1 MSYTKRVEKAL
12 RKRPE
17 TIADL
22 ANYAGEGKEIEKEIL
37 VQVHMSQIRI
47 QPIAVSHISQLILC
61 LGFLLLVKI
70 LPLGMAQSYI
80 ALLSIIGI
88 PYLWWHK
95 IMNLLEQTYI
105 LAVGLVVTELM
116 LIGFVLGVFGI
127 LYQNMISV
135 ALLLLLIGKFGI
147 VEWLSQRSKQL
158 YLPK

>member
-1 MSYTKRVEKAL
+1 VSYTKRVEKAL

-22 ANYAGEGKEIEKEIL
+22 ASYAGEGKEIEKEIL
-37 VQVHMSQIRI
+37 AQVHMSQIKI
-47 QPIAVSHISQLILC
+47 QPITISHISQLIVC
-61 LGFLLLVKI
+61 LGFLLLVEV
-70 LPLGMAQSYI
+70 LPLGVVQSYI

-95 IMNLLEQTYI
+95 IMNLFEQTYF

-116 LIGFVLGVFGI
+116 FIGLVLGVFGI
-127 LYQNMISV
+127 LYQNMISI

-147 VEWLSQRSKQL
+147 VEWLSKKSKQDT
-158 YLPK
+158 Y